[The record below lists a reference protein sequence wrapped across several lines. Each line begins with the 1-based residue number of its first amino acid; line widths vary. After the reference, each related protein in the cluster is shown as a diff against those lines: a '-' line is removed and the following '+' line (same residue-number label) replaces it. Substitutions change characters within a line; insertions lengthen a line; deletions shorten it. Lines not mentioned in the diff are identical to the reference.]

1 MGQFVTVAYFFYFIP
16 LLPFLG
22 FVENA
27 VISYQLR
34 HASVLLTT
42 NSSQI
47 ISQLPSVSNNV
58 IKQEGERVIIEQKI
72 LGVEPTFNFFFSNL
86 ELIQVCIVGLF
97 ILFLGIFLPKSGEF
111 TRFLNK
117 LSFTYLIFL
126 L

>member
-1 MGQFVTVAYFFYFIP
+1 MLQ
-16 LLPFLG
+16 
-22 FVENA
+22 ENS

-34 HASVLLTT
+34 HASILLTT

-47 ISQLPSVSNNV
+47 TSQLPSVSNNL
-58 IKQEGERVIIEQKI
+58 IKQEGERFIIEQKI

-117 LSFTYLIFL
+117 ISFTYLIFL